1 MRDRTLTRGTGT
13 QTNPLIS
20 QQHYSQF
27 TPLQFCFV
35 SGTNKNG
42 EKVHFND
49 PTRVTTF
56 EFFFEKIGR

>member
-1 MRDRTLTRGTGT
+1 MRDRTVTTTGT
-13 QTNPLIS
+13 QINPLIS
-20 QQHYSQF
+20 QDYYSQF
-27 TPLQFCFV
+27 TPIQFCFF

-49 PTRVTTF
+49 PNRVTTTF